1 MRDWGPSDSGFYM
14 TQAGG
19 EEILDLS
26 KHTASRIICENVF
39 NLTS

>member
-1 MRDWGPSDSGFYM
+1 MRDWDPSDSGFSV
-14 TQAGG
+14 TQARD